1 MRHLALAKILLVL
14 SVRAAYPLAA
24 PLLLGIFIV
33 ATVLFGPNGMS
44 PPEALA
50 VMRASPTLLGVL
62 WAGWLVLGLP
72 AARAALLPPSATYL
86 RWLPAPRLVFH
97 LAGGAAGLVVEA
109 PWMLLFGRGEGALS
123 AATAG
128 LAALAG
134 HALCATRPWGA
145 LEAGAAV
152 LVGAAVFAPAAPLAL
167 AAAVVAACLAVP
179 SAFRRAPEASHGANR
194 GFFGRSP
201 LTALASTFLL
211 GVLRG
216 EPSVLGRAFALA
228 ALAGLVLPLAARGH
242 DLEADTSIGALAL
255 GLAAALLSPGLSGAA
270 AAVVR
275 AERAASWLCDATG
288 TAPAS
293 RALAAALA
301 GGALGAASGLVLGL
315 VGALGLH
322 APVALGARLVA
333 LTVASGLGTGA
344 ILVGGA
350 REAEVSPRRGDRGM
364 IQALVWAAFGVA
376 AASLAGE
383 LSLAVAS
390 AVAALLVGIST
401 RRAEVLRRLR
411 GAA

>member
-1 MRHLALAKILLVL
+1 MRHLALAKILVVL
-14 SVRAAYPLAA
+14 SMRAAYPLAA
-24 PLLLGIFIV
+24 PLLLGIFLV

-50 VMRASPTLLGVL
+50 VMRASPTLMTVL
-62 WAGWLVLGLP
+62 WTGWLLLGLP
-72 AARAALLPPSATYL
+72 AARAALVPPSGTYL

-97 LAGGAAGLVVEA
+97 LAGGVCALVVEA
-109 PWMLLFGRGEGALS
+109 PWMLLFGRGEGLLS
-123 AATAG
+123 ASTAG

-134 HALCATRPWGA
+134 HALAATRPWGA
-145 LEAGAAV
+145 QE
-152 LVGAAVFAPAAPLAL
+152 AL
-167 AAAVVAACLAVP
+167 AAAGVGFAVFGNVPPLAFGAALVAACLAVP
-179 SAFRRAPEASHGANR
+179 AAFRRAPEASAGAAR
-194 GFFGRSP
+194 GFWGRSP
-201 LTALASTFLL
+201 LGALASTFLL

-216 EPSVLGRAFALA
+216 EPAVLGRALALA

-242 DLEADTSIGALAL
+242 DLDTDTSIGALAL
-255 GLAAALLSPGLSGAA
+255 GLAAVALSPGLSGAA

-288 TAPAS
+288 TAPRT

-301 GGALGAASGLVLGL
+301 GGLLGATSGLVLGT

-322 APVALGARLVA
+322 APLALATRLVV
-333 LTVASGLGTGA
+333 LSVASGLATGA

-350 REAEVSPRRGDRGM
+350 REAEASPRRGDRGM
-364 IQALVWAAFGVA
+364 IEALVWAAFGAA

-383 LSLAVAS
+383 LSLGMV
-390 AVAALLVGIST
+390 VGVGIMRVGAAT

>member
-1 MRHLALAKILLVL
+1 MRNLALAKILVVL
-14 SVRAAYPLAA
+14 GARAAYPLAA

-33 ATVLFGPNGMS
+33 ASVLFGPNGMS

-50 VMRASPTLLGVL
+50 VMRASPTLLAVL

-72 AARAALLPPSATYL
+72 AARAALVPPSGTYL

-97 LAGGAAGLVVEA
+97 LAGAACALVVEA
-109 PWMLLFGRGEGALS
+109 PWMLLFGCGEGLVS

-145 LEAGAAV
+145 LSALAAAF
-152 LVGAAVFAPAAPLAL
+152 VGGAVFASASPLAL
-167 AAAVVAACLAVP
+167 ALALVAACLSIP
-179 SAFRRAPEASHGANR
+179 EAFRRAPEASARANR

-201 LTALASTFLL
+201 LGALASTFLL

-216 EPSVLGRAFALA
+216 EPAVLGRALSLA

-242 DLEADTSIGALAL
+242 DLEADASIGALAL
-255 GLAAALLSPGLSGAA
+255 GLAAVALSPGLSGAA

-275 AERAASWLCDATG
+275 SERAASWLCDATG
-288 TAPAS
+288 TAPAA

-301 GGALGAASGLVLGL
+301 GGLLGAASGLVLAL
-315 VGALGLH
+315 VAAFGLH
-322 APVALGARLVA
+322 APLLLTARLVA
-333 LTVASGLGTGA
+333 LSVVFGLATGA
-344 ILVGGA
+344 VLVGGA
-350 REAEVSPRRGDRGM
+350 REAEASPRRGDRGM
-364 IQALVWAAFGVA
+364 VQALVWAAFGA
-376 AASLAGE
+376 TAASLAGE
-383 LSLAVAS
+383 GSLALSS
-390 AVAALLVGIST
+390 AVALLLLHRSA